1 MGALLSWTGVQP
13 GVIVPQVSRQA
24 FRLRVA
30 FEPTRL
36 GDQPLQ
42 TAYEQVVPIRRR
54 RFLKPLTPDSASLP
68 AEETESQQ
76 EAS

>member
-1 MGALLSWTGVQP
+1 MLP
-13 GVIVPQVSRQA
+13 RVSRQA

-54 RFLKPLTPDSASLP
+54 RFLKPPTPDSGSLP
-68 AEETESQQ
+68 VEETESSK